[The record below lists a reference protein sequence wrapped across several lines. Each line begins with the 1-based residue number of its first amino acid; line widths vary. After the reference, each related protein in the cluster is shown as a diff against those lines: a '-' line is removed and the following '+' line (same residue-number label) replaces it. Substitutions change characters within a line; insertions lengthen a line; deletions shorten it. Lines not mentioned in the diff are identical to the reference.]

1 MSSYSSTGQS
11 DRTAAGSTG
20 ATGTTPG
27 AGGTGTR
34 SWRDYE
40 DTYRADYESRYGS
53 NRSWDEH
60 GPAYRYGWERAQEDR
75 FRDRDYSA
83 AERDLQGDFPDHY
96 GRYRSERVQE
106 RAGGGHQGH
115 DASDHQTLGG
125 TAEHL
130 WENFK
135 DTVREGFDRARMD
148 R

>member
-1 MSSYSSTGQS
+1 MSSYSSTS
-11 DRTAAGSTG
+11 PADRTAAGSTG
-20 ATGTTPG
+20 ATGTR
-27 AGGTGTR
+27 ATGTSGTSTR
-34 SWRDYE
+34 RWRDYE

-83 AERDLQGDFPDHY
+83 AERDLQGDFSDQY
-96 GRYRSERVQE
+96 RRYRSERS
-106 RAGGGHQGH
+106 GGEHQGH
-115 DASDHQTLGG
+115 DMDAHQTLGG
-125 TAEHL
+125 KAEHM